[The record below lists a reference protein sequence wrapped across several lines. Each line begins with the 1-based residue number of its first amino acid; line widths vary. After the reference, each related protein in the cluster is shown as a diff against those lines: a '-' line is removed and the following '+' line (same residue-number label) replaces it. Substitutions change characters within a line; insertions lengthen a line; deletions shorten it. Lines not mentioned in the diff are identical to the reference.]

1 MQGNGAC
8 VWRGVGGGLGAGGW
22 GQHEQGLKEEM
33 GKAQDLG
40 MERSPCQGKGPA
52 SRGAAEEHVIR
63 VSPRLRKGG
72 LPPERNRPL

>member
-1 MQGNGAC
+1 MHGNGAC
-8 VWRGVGGGLGAGGW
+8 VCGGGW
-22 GQHEQGLKEEM
+22 GQHEQGLREEV

-40 MERSPCQGKGPA
+40 TERSPCRGKGPA

-72 LPPERNRPL
+72 LPPGRNRPL